1 MKIIKG
7 FPADSENHQ
16 LNMIDIMK
24 HAARNYARQEIL
36 SRNPDGS
43 LFRYTYKDSFERMK
57 KLANALDAL
66 DIVPG
71 DRIGVLAWNSYRFFE
86 IYFGL
91 PGIGAVMVTLNL
103 RLSIDEL
110 IYIAKHAGI
119 KFLIVDDDLVNM
131 AEQISQKCDIKGYIV
146 ITDQDVNSIKT
157 TLNPVYSYEKI
168 LEEASNSYD
177 WPIIDENSAYAACYT
192 TGTTGKPKGVY
203 YSHRNAYIQTIAFAS
218 VFLMSV
224 DDCMFQMVPM
234 FHVLGWSTPMA
245 GAYAGSRMI
254 FSGKWNMN
262 DLDEIAELMMN
273 EGVTAS
279 AGVPA
284 VFSGMLEKIKKMEK
298 KPDLSKARFISGGAA
313 PPISVMKGIYDLTGA
328 KILHSY
334 GSTEAMAITTLNMS
348 KPWLEKELSDEELW
362 DLKKKQGAISV
373 GIDVKIVDNNG
384 NELPFDGKSSGEIWL
399 RGSWVTRSYLNSPE
413 TKEKFTEDG
422 YFKTGD
428 AGNIDSEGYL
438 KITDRIKDLIKSGGE
453 WISSIEIENTLVSH
467 QKILTAA
474 VVGVKHPKWDERP
487 IALIV
492 LREEYKNNVET
503 TEIREHL
510 LKTFAKW
517 QIPEEIIYLDSIPR
531 TSVGKIDKKVIRA
544 KYKDIYLQKKKT

>member
-7 FPADSENHQ
+7 FPADPENHQ

-24 HAARNYARQEIL
+24 HAVRNYAKQEIL

-43 LFRYTYKDSFERMK
+43 LFKYTYKDSYKRMK
-57 KLANALDAL
+57 QLANALVNL
-66 DIVPG
+66 GVKPG
-71 DRIGVLAWNSYRFFE
+71 DRIGVLSWNNYQFFE
-86 IYFGL
+86 IYFGV

-110 IYIAKHAGI
+110 IYIVNHAGI
-119 KFLIVDDDLVNM
+119 KYLIVDYDLLNV
-131 AEQISQKCDIKGYIV
+131 ADLISHKCDLSGYIL
-146 ITDQDVNSIKT
+146 IAHNNLSEIKT
-157 TLNPVYSYEKI
+157 DMDPLFSYEKI
-168 LEEASNSYD
+168 VSESSDSYD

-234 FHVLGWSTPMA
+234 FHVLGWSKPMA
-245 GAYAGSRMI
+245 GVYAGSKMI
-254 FSGKWNMN
+254 FSGRWTMN

-284 VFSGMLEKIKKMEK
+284 VFSGMLEKIKKMDK

-348 KPWLEKELSDEELW
+348 KPWLEKEFSDEERW
-362 DLKKKQGAISV
+362 ELKKKQGAISV
-373 GIDVKIVDNNG
+373 GIDVKIIDDG
-384 NELPFDGKSSGEIWL
+384 GHELPFDGESSGEILL
-399 RGSWVTRSYLNSPE
+399 RGPWITRSYLNAPGTE
-413 TKEKFTEDG
+413 DRFTEDG

-428 AGNIDSEGYL
+428 AGTIDPEGYL
-438 KITDRIKDLIKSGGE
+438 KITDRIKDVIKSGGE
-453 WISSIEIENTLVSH
+453 WISSIDMENAIVSH
-467 QKILTAA
+467 PKVLEAA
-474 VVGVKHPKWDERP
+474 VIGLIHPKFDERP
-487 IALIV
+487 LALIV
-492 LREEYKNNVET
+492 PREQFKGKIEKE
-503 TEIREHL
+503 EIRELL
-510 LKTFAKW
+510 LKTFVKW
-517 QIPEEIIYLDSIPR
+517 QLPDEILFVDSIPR
-531 TSVGKIDKKVIRA
+531 TSVGKINKKVLRSEYEDLYT
-544 KYKDIYLQKKKT
+544 K